1 MTMRRVVLM
10 VAATCAALLTP
21 TASVFAQ
28 TGSPCAN
35 GKVAL
40 VNANRIMASIP
51 AYVQAEALL
60 AKEADGY
67 RAELAKQKA
76 ALDSAGAAYSD
87 RATLLTASQKTAEM
101 KKLQEQN
108 DALQKHIADLTA
120 KADQRQ
126 AELLQPISVR
136 VQEMLDGM
144 RAELNCAII
153 FDVSAAGGIA
163 SADKSLDLT
172 DRMIDRLKAPDPATK
187 PVVNPPVKPPTGGG
201 IKPPGGGGGGGGT
214 EPLAAPTPT
223 KP

>member
-1 MTMRRVVLM
+1 MRREVLK
-10 VAATCAALLTP
+10 VAVSCAVLLLL
-21 TASVFAQ
+21 ASAASAQ
-28 TGSPCAN
+28 AGSPCAN

-40 VNANRIMASIP
+40 VNAQRILASIP
-51 AYVQAEALL
+51 AYVQAESLL

-87 RATLLTASQKTAEM
+87 KSTLLTASQKTAEM
-101 KKLQEQN
+101 RKLQDQN
-108 DALQKHIADLTA
+108 DVLQKHVADLTT
-120 KADQRQ
+120 KAEQRQ
-126 AELLQPISVR
+126 AELLQPITGR
-136 VQEMLDGM
+136 VQEVLDGL

-172 DRMIDRLKAPDPATK
+172 DRVIERLKAADPGAK
-187 PVVNPPVKPPTGGG
+187 PVVKPPVKPATGG
-201 IKPPGGGGGGGGT
+201 IKPPGGGGGGGGP
-214 EPLAAPTPT
+214 ELLDAPTSA